1 MFKVTSVTPNQI
13 DLPFLTET
21 FIPNIPNT
29 PEPFV
34 KNTRPAILQENPANH
49 VSSDNPQDKCFKP
62 YSYPF
67 LFSIAFINMENES
80 FSPPE
85 CKFSRCPQV
94 HPAQRK
100 TNVNKYVVR
109 TCNTKLSP
117 CTRQVRALCL
127 LASLAKRGELH
138 LISQARSGSNSVQN
152 GTDET
157 PGTRNAHYRSSVPIH
172 LCLTCKV

>member
-1 MFKVTSVTPNQI
+1 MFKVTSVTPNKI

-67 LFSIAFINMENES
+67 LFSIAFINMENE
-80 FSPPE
+80 FLTT
-85 CKFSRCPQV
+85 RMQV
-94 HPAQRK
+94 LPVP
-100 TNVNKYVVR
+100 TG
-109 TCNTKLSP
+109 TP
-117 CTRQVRALCL
+117 CTKENKCERICCQNLQHQAFTMYT
-127 LASLAKRGELH
+127 AGE
-138 LISQARSGSNSVQN
+138 G
-152 GTDET
+152 
-157 PGTRNAHYRSSVPIH
+157 SVPP
-172 LCLTCKV
+172 CLTCKTGRVAPNLTGSIRLQFSTKWH